1 MTDEPFPIRR
11 AALGCLGLA
20 GGLLLVALLV
30 RPTIFFFAPPRDDSA
45 VTTAALTEVSA
56 GPIRRD
62 LVLSRSYGWS
72 GEQDAGDGRVQVG
85 VIIAPT
91 AGGGISAVNAASPGR
106 HDCPVEIGADRL
118 TDCEGRAWTF
128 DGVPIE
134 AADPPLE
141 RVGVQVVS
149 GSVVLDLTGPGD
161 P

>member
-1 MTDEPFPIRR
+1 MTDEPFPLRR

-20 GGLLLVALLV
+20 LGLLVAALLV
-30 RPTIFFFAPPRDDSA
+30 RPTIFFFAPPRDDA
-45 VTTAALTEVSA
+45 AITAATLTEVSA

-91 AGGGISAVNAASPGR
+91 PGGSISAVNAASPGR
-106 HDCPVEIGADRL
+106 ADCGIEIGADRL
-118 TDCEGRAWTF
+118 TDCDGREWTF
-128 DGVPIE
+128 DGVPI
-134 AADPPLE
+134 DPAQRPLE
-141 RVGVQVVS
+141 QVGVQVVS
-149 GSVVLDLTGPGD
+149 GSVELDLTRPAD